1 MVIHQVV
8 QGDIWASSN
17 YAIYKS
23 RDEGITFK
31 EVAGLRVPLLTQML
45 GKFRLPARTFRL
57 GIRCLRRLKSGT
69 ILIVADKKVFR
80 LEDGE
85 FEVVYS
91 FNKGLGPLRE
101 GLCEDIDGNCYLGE
115 YFLNNKRNA
124 AVNLLKSEDD
134 GRSWKIIRSLRH
146 IRHIHCVQFDQFSGK
161 IWMGTGDRDEECN
174 ISFSEDEGKSWSE
187 IGAGN
192 QMFRAVS
199 LMFTEDHVYWGS
211 DAPTRQNYL
220 YRYVRRIGRI
230 ERLVAVDGPVY
241 YSTCLNNSMKLFA
254 TTVEG
259 NSEGR
264 SAEWDKK
271 AHIWASKDGTR
282 WEDIASWEKDLWP
295 YILGFGTVLFAHGQ
309 HNKDAVFF
317 TTQCL
322 KKVDNT
328 SFCAVVRYENESQ
341 QET

>member
-1 MVIHQVV
+1 
-8 QGDIWASSN
+8 
-17 YAIYKS
+17 
-23 RDEGITFK
+23 
-31 EVAGLRVPLLTQML
+31 
-45 GKFRLPARTFRL
+45 
-57 GIRCLRRLKSGT
+57 
-69 ILIVADKKVFR
+69 
-80 LEDGE
+80 
-85 FEVVYS
+85 
-91 FNKGLGPLRE
+91 
-101 GLCEDIDGNCYLGE
+101 
-115 YFLNNKRNA
+115 
-124 AVNLLKSEDD
+124 
-134 GRSWKIIRSLRH
+134 
-146 IRHIHCVQFDQFSGK
+146 
-161 IWMGTGDRDEECN
+161 MGTGDRDEECN
-174 ISFSEDEGKSWSE
+174 ISFSEDEGESWSE

-211 DAPTRQNYL
+211 DAPTRQNYI

-259 NSEGR
+259 NSEGK

-282 WEDIASWEKDLWP
+282 WEDIASWEKDSWP

-328 SFCAVVRYENESQ
+328 SFCAVVRYENEI
-341 QET
+341 